1 MARDALIV
9 NADTNVFHVVVIYY
23 HFYARES
30 KISILTIYFHLVITE
45 EVNID
50 HSNW

>member
-30 KISILTIYFHLVITE
+30 KISILANFFHLVMTE
-45 EVNID
+45 QMNID
-50 HSNW
+50 RSNW